1 MLFSIWPTYERSW
14 AEVADLAA
22 FADRTGWHA
31 FWFADHFMPNTDD
44 DTPSDGD
51 ALECWSVLAA
61 LAATTSRVRLTSM
74 VSPVTIHHP
83 VTLAKR
89 AVTVDHVSGGRVTL
103 GLGAGWQ
110 VNEHAAYGF
119 ELPAVGERVT
129 RFAEALQVVHSLLH
143 ASGRVTSAGA
153 HYPLADA
160 PFSPAAVQAPLPI
173 LVGTGSPRMMR
184 LTARFADQWNT
195 WGDPAQLAERTTL
208 FLAACDA
215 VDRDPATVWRSAQAM
230 IFLTDDDAA
239 TAKVRAIAPAGRSL
253 VGQPNELIDLI
264 STYVAAGVDEFAVPD
279 FTLGDSRQERRDTL
293 ERLQAEVL
301 SEFV

>member
-1 MLFSIWPTYERSW
+1 VQFSIWPSFERPW

-44 DTPSDGD
+44 DSPSDGD

-83 VTLAKR
+83 VTLARR

-129 RFAEALQVVHSLLH
+129 RFAEALRVVHSLLH
-143 ASGRVTSAGA
+143 ADGRVDFAGD
-153 HYPLADA
+153 HYRLSDA
-160 PFSPAAVQAPLPI
+160 PFSPAAVQRPLPL

-195 WGDPAQLAERTTL
+195 WGDPAQLAARTEL
-208 FLAACDA
+208 FMSACDA
-215 VDRDPATVWRSAQAM
+215 VGRDPATVWRSAQAM
-230 IFLTDDDAA
+230 IFLTDDSAAAA
-239 TAKVRAIAPAGRSL
+239 TMRDRVPAGRCL
-253 VGQPNELIDLI
+253 VGGPNELIDLLA
-264 STYVAAGVDEFAVPD
+264 TYVDAGVDEFAVPD
-279 FTLGDSRQERRDTL
+279 FTLGDTMSARRETL
-293 ERLQAEVL
+293 ERLQADVL
-301 SEFV
+301 SAIT